1 MLIDYARNSLVVETA
16 ATMCDSELPA
26 GTSPAPQNGFSLAPE
41 LIPHV
46 FKIPNEVLGV
56 IFLLNATSTKGKMDD
71 PLRTT
76 MGASQ
81 VCQRWRNVALS
92 YPELWSCVMDFQKDP
107 FLLLIE
113 LLRRSDP
120 VPIDV
125 GKDDQQVTLRSGD
138 GRALL
143 EILTA
148 STQRIRTFNVEIG
161 LSDLEHLANMFIQYP
176 APHLEFL
183 GLNVNGDLE
192 ELLSQA
198 RFPALRRLHLIDCD
212 IDKILFITPKL
223 PLFAT
228 LTELSTKDV
237 EYISIS
243 TWVLILLQTPSLRW
257 LSILD
262 SVAPTDEIQSQRIKA
277 PLPELL
283 MLSLAGRFDEC
294 VALMDHIVTPP
305 LCSLRLECT
314 SVPVGREL
322 DQASNIA
329 EQWTSQWSLRN
340 VIARRLCVVAM
351 VRSSLIAGNPNC
363 FGALDT
369 WGTCEAASVRSK
381 CHIDGTSMLSFHFTW
396 ESPEEVSSCSHR
408 LVSTFRPIFSVA
420 ESLILW
426 VDDDMFSFHENT
438 RAIEEIL
445 PSFYNLRVLHVT
457 DELVVFI
464 IFLLYNPEL
473 QEGSSDILLP
483 SLKTLYFM
491 DPKFGENDKC
501 FDTLLSLVQ
510 QRKLIH
516 SPIQNINIVC
526 DEGEDPHLHMNQRQQ
541 DVLTE
546 HGVHIELSSLK
557 MSEEFRLL
565 LDDASE

>member
-26 GTSPAPQNGFSLAPE
+26 GTSPTQNGFSLAPE

-161 LSDLEHLANMFIQYP
+161 LSDFKEHLANMFIQYP

-198 RFPALRRLHLIDCD
+198 RVPALRRLHLIDCD

-262 SVAPTDEIQSQRIKA
+262 SVAPTDEVQSRRVKA
-277 PLPELL
+277 PLPELS
-283 MLSLAGRFDEC
+283 MLSLLGRFNDC
-294 VALMDHIVTPP
+294 VSLIDHIVAPP
-305 LCSLRLECT
+305 LCSLRLECDL
-314 SVPVGREL
+314 VPVGKEL
-322 DQASNIA
+322 DQALHIA

-340 VIARRLCVVAM
+340 VIARRLCVVSI
-351 VRSSLIAGNPNC
+351 VSRTLIVGNPNW
-363 FGALDT
+363 FGTLNA

-381 CHIDGTSMLSFHFTW
+381 CHIDGTSMLSFHFNW
-396 ESPEEVSSCSHR
+396 ASSEEASSCSHR
-408 LVSTFRPIFSVA
+408 LVSSFRPIFSVA

-526 DEGEDPHLHMNQRQQ
+526 DEGEDPHLHMNKRQQ